1 MRPLRLQI
9 VVQPRVLSS
18 PANPASSE
26 PLIKWLEVCTG
37 NPTIQE
43 LSETLEKRFLQRNHT
58 TLNIKILKFLDDV
71 ELFPDYKVRDIFDDI
86 KEVKQGD
93 KDLSI
98 VKVYRNPP
106 TTVELADPRRFDSL
120 PPDSFARPIKRPPS
134 PYLRPPP
141 PPLFADATRNEAH
154 HTFDH
159 PDPPFS
165 QFEDQTQAP
174 NKRQKIRAYGSNAY
188 TNDPDQAIDSREG
201 ADHDYMF
208 SQTVRRHPSQEPQVE
223 DSLTSP
229 RNKRS
234 DPYGTPIS
242 SQISQLEHGRTREA
256 EMVSVPDS
264 PPDRMI
270 VHGRESVRPS
280 TVNSDSRPSSPELP
294 SSLGRSSQLQ
304 EAPTRD
310 QPSNSLPQAPQSLKT
325 PVESQAWPLAQLPVN
340 RKIVS
345 PSGKPDFWSE
355 LEEADHD
362 QRFEPPEA
370 TRTASRMMN
379 PRIPSRDSTMSNS
392 NSAAQAL
399 PLLGTSKCV
408 PPKSD
413 GSTEK
418 GGRLR
423 RPNVLKSAL
432 APKGTTKLI
441 NGIRQKAPSI
451 SGIFDPIETSEGSS
465 YERQLPRSLK
475 RVRTTIPKKNLRKTA
490 SQKAASRNSLIVRLR
505 VPQVT
510 QQRSS
515 AVSSPEVS
523 RDHMM
528 VDAQETPKPT
538 PTQEPGSQAADGEV
552 HNTSI
557 AIPHPATTGDPAHH
571 SSNPYNAIAAS
582 NEQAQSL
589 AKLTKLDPDSSSPG
603 IANHTNSSV
612 PLVQQPLVLPNEY
625 AVDTVSSSHKL
636 EEEMGDES
644 LARQLK
650 EAQEVREKAQAEFD
664 RITALQKKRQ
674 GLQDSKA
681 SPLAADS
688 PVKLAVVK
696 DPTPSALA
704 LSDKAKRIYSSDD
717 LEAKRKHG
725 LEQLASTRNKY
736 FKDTIAI
743 DSFSGEEKERQAAT
757 KLKTGEAQAEA
768 RKKRQAKEQ
777 KDKEARMAIAKR
789 IEEEKQNEI
798 EEEHTERVKTRSE
811 QDRPASKQKSKD
823 VKLAQQ
829 QEVKVNQVTHTKS
842 VSEEQSS
849 QEAPKQTTESQQK
862 EDNLPVK
869 IAVEATKAKRNEAES
884 MVPTERAIRDSKLSK
899 LAERSPKARL
909 NAQRQLQI
917 ANEALKYSNKDFE
930 TIKTPAAKAMSNVAQ
945 STARAP
951 KVQQNTSVK
960 QAAKKTRG
968 DTQEPNG
975 QRRSQAGIFAN
986 HLEDTS
992 LRATRAA
999 GLPVTAKSTTTSSKD
1014 FDTAATRL
1022 GTAEATAVDLAAD
1035 GPTRL
1040 SKEPLRRSSSSSTTR
1055 NEPSRA
1061 RTMTP
1066 AIPSSSTQSF
1076 PDSAEARAR
1085 RAASVSVK
1093 NLKTPTRNNLPAKIS
1108 ASGRS
1113 VSFAGEPVISQ
1124 SHNGKTVDQKSTPT
1138 PSDQSSRMRKMGK
1151 TPERT
1156 KQTTMTQHIDRKLK
1170 GKMIAPPSPIRAPIE
1185 KEIIISSESEAS
1197 TFYSDEPEGERN
1209 ARAGP
1214 SSRKKPKPRNY
1225 SSSISASAVAA
1236 SNSGGTYPTITGTN
1250 TQPAAQNSS
1259 GASSQ
1264 PASQP
1269 VKTPS
1274 KTVVQIDDAKP
1285 SPSDGRSDSESDS
1298 RSSRCASAA
1307 STDDISNLPQIGG
1320 VKKVRPE
1327 SLTRGKN
1334 DLVLSTST
1342 PLGEDVS
1349 DNALRVRDEER
1360 LQLEA
1365 NEQLQREY
1373 SQAMQAKIT
1382 MHIQPSEVEGFKK
1395 VNGQSRQTT
1404 QSAVRAEHEKYGS
1417 RVRINPTYENVSL
1430 SQLVKAQA
1438 AEPMS
1443 LKGSAKRFP
1452 SPKAI
1457 HQPTVESSSASDS
1470 EESSSS
1476 GSVDL
1481 LKKAHGTGL
1490 STTPQKKR
1498 VLPSVWRDLYG
1509 REASGKKYQ

>member
-1 MRPLRLQI
+1 M
-9 VVQPRVLSS
+9 
-18 PANPASSE
+18 
-26 PLIKWLEVCTG
+26 
-37 NPTIQE
+37 
-43 LSETLEKRFLQRNHT
+43 
-58 TLNIKILKFLDDV
+58 
-71 ELFPDYKVRDIFDDI
+71 FPDYKVRDIFDDI

-154 HTFDH
+154 DAFNHPNPRFNQVEDH
-159 PDPPFS
+159 
-165 QFEDQTQAP
+165 TQAP
-174 NKRQKIRAYGSNAY
+174 NKRQKIQAYGSNAY
-188 TNDPDQAIDSREG
+188 TNDPDQAIDSREV

-208 SQTVRRHPSQEPQVE
+208 SPTIRRHPSQEPQVE
-223 DSLTSP
+223 DSQTSP
-229 RNKRS
+229 LNKRKSVAALLSGSPLKCDLGS

-264 PPDRMI
+264 PPDRVI
-270 VHGRESVRPS
+270 VHGRESVPPA
-280 TVNSDSRPSSPELP
+280 TANSDSRSSSPELP

-304 EAPTRD
+304 EARARV
-310 QPSNSLPQAPQSLKT
+310 QSSISLPQTRQSLKT
-325 PVESQAWPLAQLPVN
+325 SVESQAWPLAQLPVN

-355 LEEADHD
+355 LEEAEQD
-362 QRFEPPEA
+362 QRLEPPEA

-379 PRIPSRDSTMSNS
+379 PRIPSNDCTMSRS
-392 NSAAQAL
+392 NTAVQAL

-408 PPKSD
+408 PQKSD
-413 GSTEK
+413 GDTEK
-418 GGRLR
+418 GGRLK

-432 APKGTTKLI
+432 APQGTPKLI

-451 SGIFDPIETSEGSS
+451 TGIFDPIETSEGSS
-465 YERQLPRSLK
+465 YERELPRSLK
-475 RVRTTIPKKNLRKTA
+475 RARTTIPKKNLRKTA

-523 RDHMM
+523 RDNMM
-528 VDAQETPKPT
+528 VDAQETPEPAS
-538 PTQEPGSQAADGEV
+538 TQEPGSQAADGEFQ
-552 HNTSI
+552 NRSTES
-557 AIPHPATTGDPAHH
+557 PHPTNTGDPAHH

-589 AKLTKLDPDSSSPG
+589 TKLAKLKPDSSSPG
-603 IANHTNSSV
+603 TANQTNSTVTSV
-612 PLVQQPLVLPNEY
+612 QRTLVLPNKD
-625 AVDTVSSSHKL
+625 AVGTVSSSHNL

-644 LARQLK
+644 LARKLK
-650 EAQEVREKAQAEFD
+650 EAQEVKEKAQAEFD

-688 PVKLAVVK
+688 V
-696 DPTPSALA
+696 
-704 LSDKAKRIYSSDD
+704 
-717 LEAKRKHG
+717 
-725 LEQLASTRNKY
+725 
-736 FKDTIAI
+736 AI
-743 DSFSGEEKERQAAT
+743 ETFHADEEKERQAAAEA
-757 KLKTGEAQAEA
+757 KTSETQAEA
-768 RKKRQAKEQ
+768 RKKRRAKEQ

-789 IEEEKQNEI
+789 IEEEKRSEI
-798 EEEHTERVKTRSE
+798 EEENSERVKMRSE
-811 QDRPASKQKSKD
+811 QERPASKQKPKD

-829 QEVKVNQVTHTKS
+829 QEVKVNQLTYTKRA
-842 VSEEQSS
+842 SEGQSS
-849 QEAPKQTTESQQK
+849 QEAPKQTPGSERK

-869 IAVEATKAKRNEAES
+869 IAVEAAKAKRNEAKS
-884 MVPTERAIRDSKLSK
+884 MVPTERAIRDSNLSK

-917 ANEALKYSNKDFE
+917 ANEALKYSNNDFE
-930 TIKTPAAKAMSNVAQ
+930 TIKTPAAKATSNVAK

-951 KVQQNTSVK
+951 KVQQNSSVK

-975 QRRSQAGIFAN
+975 QRRSEAGIFAN
-986 HLEDTS
+986 HVDDTS

-999 GLPVTAKSTTTSSKD
+999 GLPLTAKSTTTSSKG
-1014 FDTAATRL
+1014 FDTAATIS
-1022 GTAEATAVDLAAD
+1022 GTPEATAVDLAAD

-1055 NEPSRA
+1055 NEPGRA

-1066 AIPSSSTQSF
+1066 AIPSSSMQSF

-1085 RAASVSVK
+1085 RAASVNVK
-1093 NLKTPTRNNLPAKIS
+1093 NLKTPTRNDLPAKIS

-1113 VSFAGEPVISQ
+1113 VSFAGESVISQ
-1124 SHNGKTVDQKSTPT
+1124 LHNGKTVDQKSTPT
-1138 PSDQSSRMRKMGK
+1138 PSDQSSRMSKMGK
-1151 TPERT
+1151 TPQRT

-1170 GKMIAPPSPIRAPIE
+1170 GKMTDPPSPIRVPIE
-1185 KEIIISSESEAS
+1185 KQIIISSESEAS
-1197 TFYSDEPEGERN
+1197 TLYSDESEGERN

-1214 SSRKKPKPRNY
+1214 SSRKKPKPRNS

-1250 TQPAAQNSS
+1250 THPAAQNPS

-1285 SPSDGRSDSESDS
+1285 SPSDGRSDSEKDS
-1298 RSSRCASAA
+1298 RSSRSASAA

-1327 SLTRGKN
+1327 SHTRGKN

-1342 PLGEDVS
+1342 PPGEDVS
-1349 DNALRVRDEER
+1349 VTALRVRDEER

-1373 SQAMQAKIT
+1373 SQAMQAKTTID
-1382 MHIQPSEVEGFKK
+1382 IQPSEVEGFKK

-1404 QSAVRAEHEKYGS
+1404 KPAVRAEHEKYGS

-1438 AEPMS
+1438 TEPMS
-1443 LKGSAKRFP
+1443 LNGSAKRFP
-1452 SPKAI
+1452 SPKPI
-1457 HQPTVESSSASDS
+1457 DQPTVESSSASDS

-1476 GSVDL
+1476 GSIDL

-1490 STTPQKKR
+1490 GTTPQKKR